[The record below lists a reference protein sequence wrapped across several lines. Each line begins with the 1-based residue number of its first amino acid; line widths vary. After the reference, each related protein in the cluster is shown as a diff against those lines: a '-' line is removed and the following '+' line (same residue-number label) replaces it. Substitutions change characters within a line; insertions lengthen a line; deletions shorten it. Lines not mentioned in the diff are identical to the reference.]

1 MLELVKEKPLVEIR
15 GLTKNFGYVTALD
28 DVDINI
34 PRGEIIGLLG
44 ENGSG
49 KTTLLKVLAGLY
61 MRYDG
66 SVLIDGERPSHITKA
81 KVSYLPDTVRFY
93 GVKTP
98 EEVMG
103 FYNTYFDDFDEERC
117 RSLLQRFELEPE
129 RNFREMSKGMVEKVQ
144 LSVVMA
150 RKADLYLLDEPIGG
164 VDGGAR
170 EVVMDAILEGFDY
183 RSSIVIVTHHIH
195 DMERLFDSI
204 IVLKKGRVVG
214 EGLCEELVAREKGL
228 LKKSSGL

>member
-66 SVLIDGERPSHITKA
+66 SVLIDEGRLISPRQRCHICRIQYA
-81 KVSYLPDTVRFY
+81 FTV
-93 GVKTP
+93 
-98 EEVMG
+98 
-103 FYNTYFDDFDEERC
+103 
-117 RSLLQRFELEPE
+117 
-129 RNFREMSKGMVEKVQ
+129 
-144 LSVVMA
+144 
-150 RKADLYLLDEPIGG
+150 
-164 VDGGAR
+164 
-170 EVVMDAILEGFDY
+170 
-183 RSSIVIVTHHIH
+183 
-195 DMERLFDSI
+195 
-204 IVLKKGRVVG
+204 
-214 EGLCEELVAREKGL
+214 
-228 LKKSSGL
+228 